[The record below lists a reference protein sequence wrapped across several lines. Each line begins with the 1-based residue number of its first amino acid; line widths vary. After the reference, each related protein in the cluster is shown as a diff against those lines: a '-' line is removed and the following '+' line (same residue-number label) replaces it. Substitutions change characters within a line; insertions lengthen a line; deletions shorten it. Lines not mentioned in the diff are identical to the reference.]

1 MSTSSAQ
8 PYRPMTGWD
17 RVAIGLLG
25 TAGFALSYDALQQ
38 VAVAIHVRGSLSYLF
53 PMVIDGFI
61 AYGVRALVL
70 LRGQRAAA
78 RAYAWVLFSAATC
91 ASIWANA
98 LHAIELNTQPSAA
111 PSTLQLGDTVVGILS
126 TLAPLA
132 LAGSVHL
139 YILMARTVDG
149 GPVPDQSP
157 AHEDLTTNAG
167 DTLQGDAGRPSS
179 TPATA
184 PAGGMTVGSGPA
196 PTGWDRSQTTVTSTD
211 AYGAEPTRAGKT
223 AGPQPIGPAAGPV
236 PGPGLREEL
245 RPEEQQAFLFRPGRC
260 EGETGC
266 DEEPA
271 SEIGPE
277 GDRTDDSEG
286 TSSETGGGRPPAED
300 ELLSLARDAT
310 ARAGR
315 INRVVVADAVR
326 AGGHRIRNERLGGL
340 LAQLRQEAD
349 DKLKGQGEPAHAQK
363 P

>member
-1 MSTSSAQ
+1 
-8 PYRPMTGWD
+8 MTIWD

-70 LRGQRAAA
+70 LRRQRAAA
-78 RAYAWVLFSAATC
+78 RVYVWVLFSAATC

-98 LHAIELNTQPSAA
+98 LHAIELNTRPSTV

-149 GPVPDQSP
+149 GPVPDWSP
-157 AHEDLTTNAG
+157 AHEHLVNEGGTTNAG
-167 DTLQGDAGRPSS
+167 PTRQRDAGKTSR
-179 TPATA
+179 TPATD
-184 PAGGMTVGSGPA
+184 PAVGNGLVPTAADRTPA
-196 PTGWDRSQTTVTSTD
+196 SLTSTD
-211 AYGAEPTRAGKT
+211 THGTEPTSYGNT
-223 AGPQPIGPAAGPV
+223 TSSHTTGPEKGPV
-236 PGPGLREEL
+236 PGPGPTGEAGFEERRAVPFSAGRREGEAGCD
-245 RPEEQQAFLFRPGRC
+245 RGPRSAIGPGR
-260 EGETGC
+260 
-266 DEEPA
+266 
-271 SEIGPE
+271 
-277 GDRTDDSEG
+277 DRTGGSEG
-286 TSSETGGGRPPAED
+286 TRSGTAGDRFPGED
-300 ELLSLARDAT
+300 ELLLLARDAT
-310 ARAGR
+310 ARAGK

-326 AGGHRIRNERLGGL
+326 TGGHRIRNDRLGGL
-340 LAQLRQEAD
+340 LAQLRKEAKEELEGRGD
-349 DKLKGQGEPAHAQK
+349 PAHVQK